1 MKIYHTETQA
11 DYDALMYELEGKGYK
26 WISRKSPL
34 GISSNLYQLLK
45 DKNNPNNIIAN
56 AILHVMSHVEEK
68 EITYS
73 DVYTKNFFR
82 KKG

>member
-1 MKIYHTETQA
+1 MKKLLLTVR
-11 DYDALMYELEGKGYK
+11 KK
-26 WISRKSPL
+26 WSDNMI
-34 GISSNLYQLLK
+34 
-45 DKNNPNNIIAN
+45 KNNPNNIIAN